1 MRQACK
7 DRYSLYGVN
16 MSIYEQYCNEI
27 VDENGRLKK
36 ITLDYPDNF
45 NFGYDVVDRIAD
57 ETPEKRALVWCNVEG
72 EEHVFSFADIKRYSN
87 QMANVFRSAGIGR
100 GDRVLLILKRHYE
113 YWFAAVALHKLGA
126 VMIPATHMLTVR
138 DFVYRIKSSG
148 VKAIVCTTQKKV
160 PEKITAALNSAGM
173 TARLW
178 CVQKDIDGFE
188 NLTKAMQGASEDFER
203 VQTLATDPMMLYFTS
218 GTTGE
223 PKGVIHDH
231 SYPLAHIVTAKYWQQ
246 AEEGG
251 LHFTVAETGWAK
263 ASWGKI
269 YGQWLVGS
277 AVMVYDFDN
286 FEPKQLTAVIN
297 RYGVTSFCA
306 PPTVYRYLVRKG
318 IPDMPSL
325 RHASTAG
332 EMLAPEVFRR
342 FTERTGLPLC
352 EGYGQTE
359 TTLLMANFRGYDAV
373 EGSMGTPSP
382 FYNIELRGK
391 NGKPVGVGEVGE
403 VVIIPEKEGRQSGVF
418 TAYLD
423 NEEQYRYVWRDG
435 VYHTGDAAYMDE
447 NGRYWFHGRFDDIIK
462 TGGFRV
468 GPYEVENV
476 LMEHPAVVECSVIG
490 VPDPLR
496 GQAIKA
502 VVVPGAGYDSSRE
515 LEAEIKNFCNRKL
528 AEYKWIRHVE
538 FVKEM
543 PKTISGKIQKTVLRS
558 QKQVGYANNCRRYG
572 RR

>member
-1 MRQACK
+1 
-7 DRYSLYGVN
+7 
-16 MSIYEQYCNEI
+16 MSIYKQYCNEI
-27 VDENGRLKK
+27 IDETGRLKK
-36 ITLDYPDNF
+36 ITLTYPDNF
-45 NFGYDVVDRIAD
+45 NFGYDVVDKIAD
-57 ETPEKRALVWCNVEG
+57 ETPDKRALVWCNVEG
-72 EEHVFSFADIKRYSN
+72 EEHIFSFADIKKYSN
-87 QMANVFRSAGIGR
+87 QMANVFRSAGIGH
-100 GDRVLLILKRHYE
+100 GDRVMLVLKRHYE

-126 VMIPATHMLTVR
+126 VMIPATHMLTVS

-148 VKAIVCTTQKKV
+148 AKAIICTTQNEV
-160 PEKITAALNSAGM
+160 PQKITAALKESGM
-173 TARLW
+173 TAKLW
-178 CVQKDIDGFE
+178 CVQQKTDGFE
-188 NLTKAMQGASEDFER
+188 NLTAAMKYASKELER
-203 VQTLATDPMMLYFTS
+203 IESSAADPMMLYFTS
-218 GTTGE
+218 GTTGY
-223 PKGVIHDH
+223 PKGVIHEH
-231 SYPLAHIVTAKYWQQ
+231 TYPLAHIVTAKYWHQ
-246 AEEGG
+246 AEDNG

-269 YGQWLVGS
+269 YGQWLIGS

-318 IPDMPSL
+318 IPDMPTL
-325 RHASTAG
+325 KHAATAG
-332 EMLAPEVFRR
+332 EMLAPEVFRK

-359 TTLLMANFRGYDAV
+359 TTLLMANFKGYNAV

-391 NGKPVGVGEVGE
+391 NGQAVGIGEIGE
-403 VVIIPEKEGRQSGVF
+403 VVIIPDESGKHPGVF
-418 TAYLD
+418 TAYLN
-423 NEEQYRYVWRDG
+423 NEEQYDNVWRDG

-476 LMEHPAVVECSVIG
+476 LMEHPAVLECSVIG

-502 VVVPGAGYDSSRE
+502 VIVLDAGYTPSTE
-515 LEAEIKNFCNRKL
+515 LELEIKNFCNQKL
-528 AEYKWIRHVE
+528 AEYKWIRRIE
-538 FVKEM
+538 FTTEM
-543 PKTISGKIQKTVLRS
+543 PKTISEKIQKTVLRS
-558 QKQVGYANNCRRYG
+558 QK
-572 RR
+572 

>member
-1 MRQACK
+1 
-7 DRYSLYGVN
+7 
-16 MSIYEQYCNEI
+16 MSIYKQYCNEI
-27 VDENGRLKK
+27 VDENGRLQKL
-36 ITLDYPDNF
+36 TLEYPDNF
-45 NFGYDVVDRIAD
+45 NFSYDVVDKIAD

-72 EEHVFSFADIKRYSN
+72 EEHIFSFADIKKYSN
-87 QMANVFRSAGIGR
+87 QMANVFRSAGIGH
-100 GDRVLLILKRHYE
+100 GDRVILILKRHYE

-126 VMIPATHMLTVR
+126 VMIPATHMLTVS
-138 DFVYRIKSSG
+138 DFVYRIKSSKA
-148 VKAIVCTTQKKV
+148 KAIVCTTQNEV
-160 PEKITAALNSAGM
+160 PEKITAALKEADM
-173 TARLW
+173 TAKLW
-178 CVQKDIDGFE
+178 CVQKDADGFE
-188 NLTKAMQGASEDFER
+188 NLTEAMREAPEKFER

-218 GTTGE
+218 GTTGY
-223 PKGVIHDH
+223 PKGVIHEH
-231 SYPLAHIVTAKYWQQ
+231 SYPLAHIVTAKYWHQ
-246 AEEGG
+246 AEDNG

-325 RHASTAG
+325 KHATTAG
-332 EMLAPEVFRR
+332 EMLAPEVFRK
-342 FTERTGLPLC
+342 FTERTGLQLC

-359 TTLLMANFRGYDAV
+359 TTLLMANFKGYDAV

-391 NGKPVGVGEVGE
+391 NGKPVDTYEIGE
-403 VVIIPEKEGRQSGVF
+403 VVIVPEKAGKQPGVF
-418 TAYLD
+418 AAYLD
-423 NEEQYRYVWRDG
+423 NEEQYSYVWRDG

-490 VPDPLR
+490 VPDALR
-496 GQAIKA
+496 GQSIKA
-502 VVVPGAGYDSSRE
+502 VIVLGAGYEPSQE
-515 LEAEIKNFCNRKL
+515 LELEIKNFCNQKL
-528 AEYKWIRHVE
+528 AEYKWIRIIE
-538 FVKEM
+538 FVTEM

-558 QKQVGYANNCRRYG
+558 QNETV
-572 RR
+572 

>member
-1 MRQACK
+1 
-7 DRYSLYGVN
+7 
-16 MSIYEQYCNEI
+16 MSVYKQYCNEI

-36 ITLDYPDNF
+36 ITLEYPDNF
-45 NFGYDVVDRIAD
+45 NFGYDVVDKIAN

-72 EEHVFSFADIKRYSN
+72 EEHIFTFADIKKYSN
-87 QMANVFRSAGIGR
+87 QMANVFRSAGIGQ
-100 GDRVLLILKRHYE
+100 GDRVMVILKRHYE

-126 VMIPATHMLTVR
+126 VMIPATHMLTVS
-138 DFVYRIKSSG
+138 DFVYRIQTS
-148 VKAIVCTTQKKV
+148 KAKAFVCTTQNEV
-160 PEKITAALNSAGM
+160 PEKITAALKEADM
-173 TARLW
+173 TAKLW
-178 CVQKDIDGFE
+178 CVQNDADGFE
-188 NLTKAMQGASEDFER
+188 NLTTAMKSASDKFER

-218 GTTGE
+218 GTTGY
-223 PKGVIHDH
+223 PKGVIHEH
-231 SYPLAHIVTAKYWQQ
+231 SYPLAHIVTAKYWHQ
-246 AEEGG
+246 AEDGG

-269 YGQWLVGS
+269 YGQWLIGS

-286 FEPKQLTAVIN
+286 FEPKQLTSVIN

-325 RHASTAG
+325 KHATTAG
-332 EMLAPEVFRR
+332 EMLAPEVFRK
-342 FTERTGLPLC
+342 FSERTGLQLC

-359 TTLLMANFRGYDAV
+359 TTLLMANFKGYDAV
-373 EGSMGTPSP
+373 EGSMGVPSP

-391 NGKPVGVGEVGE
+391 NGKPVNAYEVGE
-403 VVIIPEKEGRQSGVF
+403 VVIVPEEAGKQPGVF

-423 NEEQYRYVWRDG
+423 NEDQYRYVWRDG

-490 VPDPLR
+490 VPDTLR

-502 VVVPGAGYDSSRE
+502 VIVLGAGYEPTPE
-515 LEAEIKNFCNRKL
+515 LELEIKNFCNQKL
-528 AEYKWIRHVE
+528 AEYKWIRLIE
-538 FVKEM
+538 FVTEM

-558 QKQVGYANNCRRYG
+558 QR
-572 RR
+572 

>member
-1 MRQACK
+1 
-7 DRYSLYGVN
+7 
-16 MSIYEQYCNEI
+16 MSVYKQYCNEI
-27 VDENGRLKK
+27 VDENGRLQKL
-36 ITLDYPDNF
+36 TLEYPDNF
-45 NFGYDVVDRIAD
+45 NFGYDVVDKIAN
-57 ETPEKRALVWCNVEG
+57 ETPEKRALVWCNMEG
-72 EEHVFSFADIKRYSN
+72 EEHIFSFADIKKYSN
-87 QMANVFRSAGIGR
+87 QMANVFQGAGIGR
-100 GDRVLLILKRHYE
+100 GDRVMLILKRHYE

-126 VMIPATHMLTVR
+126 VMIPATHMLTVS
-138 DFVYRIKSSG
+138 DFVYRIQSSKA
-148 VKAIVCTTQKKV
+148 KAIVCTTQNEV
-160 PEKITAALNSAGM
+160 PEKITAALKEAGT

-178 CVQKDIDGFE
+178 CVQKDADGFE
-188 NLTKAMQGASEDFER
+188 NLTEAMKEASGELER
-203 VQTLATDPMMLYFTS
+203 VQTKATDPMMLYFTS
-218 GTTGE
+218 GTTGY
-223 PKGVIHDH
+223 PKGVIHEH

-246 AEEGG
+246 AEDNG

-269 YGQWLVGS
+269 YGQWLIGS

-286 FEPKQLTAVIN
+286 FDPKQLTAVIN

-325 RHASTAG
+325 KHATTAG
-332 EMLAPEVFRR
+332 EMLAPEVFRK
-342 FTERTGLPLC
+342 FTERTGLQLC

-359 TTLLMANFRGYDAV
+359 TTLLIANFKGYDAV

-391 NGKPVGVGEVGE
+391 NGKPVDTYEIGE
-403 VVIIPEKEGRQSGVF
+403 VVIVPEKAGKQPGVF
-418 TAYLD
+418 AGYLD
-423 NEEQYRYVWRDG
+423 NEEQYHYVWRDG
-435 VYHTGDAAYMDE
+435 VYHTGDAAYVDE

-490 VPDPLR
+490 VPDTLR

-502 VVVPGAGYDSSRE
+502 VIVLGAGYEPSQE
-515 LEAEIKNFCNRKL
+515 LELEIKNFCNQKL
-528 AEYKWIRHVE
+528 AEYKWIRLVA
-538 FVKEM
+538 FVTEM

-558 QKQVGYANNCRRYG
+558 QTM
-572 RR
+572 

>member
-1 MRQACK
+1 
-7 DRYSLYGVN
+7 
-16 MSIYEQYCNEI
+16 MSIYKQYCNEI
-27 VDENGRLKK
+27 VDENGRLQKL
-36 ITLDYPDNF
+36 ILEYPDNF
-45 NFGYDVVDRIAD
+45 NFGYDVVDKIAD

-72 EEHVFSFADIKRYSN
+72 EEHIFSFADIKKYSN
-87 QMANVFRSAGIGR
+87 QMANVFRSAGIGH
-100 GDRVLLILKRHYE
+100 GDRVILILKRHYE

-126 VMIPATHMLTVR
+126 VMIPATHMLTVS
-138 DFVYRIKSSG
+138 DFVYRIKSSKA
-148 VKAIVCTTQKKV
+148 KAIVCTTQNEV
-160 PEKITAALNSAGM
+160 PEKITAALKEADM
-173 TARLW
+173 TAKLW
-178 CVQKDIDGFE
+178 CVQKDADGFE
-188 NLTKAMQGASEDFER
+188 NLTEAMREAPEKIER

-218 GTTGE
+218 GTTGY
-223 PKGVIHDH
+223 PKGVIHEH
-231 SYPLAHIVTAKYWQQ
+231 SYPLAHIVTAKYWHQ
-246 AEEGG
+246 AEDNG

-286 FEPKQLTAVIN
+286 FEPKQLTTVIN

-325 RHASTAG
+325 KHATTAG
-332 EMLAPEVFRR
+332 EMLAPEVFRK
-342 FTERTGLPLC
+342 FTERTGLQLC

-359 TTLLMANFRGYDAV
+359 TTLLMANFKGYDAV

-391 NGKPVGVGEVGE
+391 NGKPVDTYEIGE
-403 VVIIPEKEGRQSGVF
+403 VVIVPEKAGKQPGVF
-418 TAYLD
+418 AAYLD
-423 NEEQYRYVWRDG
+423 NEEQYSYVWRDG

-490 VPDPLR
+490 VPDALR
-496 GQAIKA
+496 GQSIKA
-502 VVVPGAGYDSSRE
+502 VIVLGAGYEPSQE
-515 LEAEIKNFCNRKL
+515 LELEIKNFCNQKL
-528 AEYKWIRHVE
+528 AEYKWIRIIE
-538 FVKEM
+538 FVTEM

-558 QKQVGYANNCRRYG
+558 QNETV
-572 RR
+572 

>member
-1 MRQACK
+1 
-7 DRYSLYGVN
+7 
-16 MSIYEQYCNEI
+16 MSIYKQYCNEI
-27 VDENGRLKK
+27 VDENGRLQKL
-36 ITLDYPDNF
+36 TLEYPDNF
-45 NFGYDVVDRIAD
+45 NFGYDVVDKIAD

-72 EEHVFSFADIKRYSN
+72 EEHIFSFADIKKYSN
-87 QMANVFRSAGIGR
+87 QMANVFRSAGIGH
-100 GDRVLLILKRHYE
+100 GDRVILILKRHYE
-113 YWFAAVALHKLGA
+113 YWFAAVALHKLGS
-126 VMIPATHMLTVR
+126 VMIPATHMLTVS
-138 DFVYRIKSSG
+138 DFVYRIKSSK
-148 VKAIVCTTQKKV
+148 VKAIVCTTQNEV
-160 PEKITAALNSAGM
+160 PEKITAALKEANM
-173 TARLW
+173 TAKLW
-178 CVQKDIDGFE
+178 CVQKDADGFE
-188 NLTKAMQGASEDFER
+188 NLTEAMREAPEKFER

-218 GTTGE
+218 GTTGY
-223 PKGVIHDH
+223 PKGVIHEH
-231 SYPLAHIVTAKYWQQ
+231 SYPLAHIVTAKYWHQ
-246 AEEGG
+246 AEDNG

-325 RHASTAG
+325 KHATTAG
-332 EMLAPEVFRR
+332 EMLAPEVFRK
-342 FTERTGLPLC
+342 FTERTGLQLC

-359 TTLLMANFRGYDAV
+359 TTLLMANFKGYDAV

-391 NGKPVGVGEVGE
+391 NGKPVDTYEIGE
-403 VVIIPEKEGRQSGVF
+403 VVIVPEKAGKQPGVF
-418 TAYLD
+418 AAYLD
-423 NEEQYRYVWRDG
+423 NEEQYSYVWRDG

-490 VPDPLR
+490 VPDALR
-496 GQAIKA
+496 GQSIKA
-502 VVVPGAGYDSSRE
+502 VIVLGAGYEPSQE
-515 LEAEIKNFCNRKL
+515 LELEIKNFCNQKL
-528 AEYKWIRHVE
+528 AEYKWIRIIE
-538 FVKEM
+538 FVIEM

-558 QKQVGYANNCRRYG
+558 QNETV
-572 RR
+572 

>member
-1 MRQACK
+1 
-7 DRYSLYGVN
+7 
-16 MSIYEQYCNEI
+16 
-27 VDENGRLKK
+27 
-36 ITLDYPDNF
+36 
-45 NFGYDVVDRIAD
+45 
-57 ETPEKRALVWCNVEG
+57 
-72 EEHVFSFADIKRYSN
+72 
-87 QMANVFRSAGIGR
+87 MANVFQGAGIGR
-100 GDRVLLILKRHYE
+100 GDRVMLILKRHYE

-126 VMIPATHMLTVR
+126 VMIPATHMLTVS
-138 DFVYRIKSSG
+138 DFVYRIQSSKA
-148 VKAIVCTTQKKV
+148 KAIVCTTQNEV
-160 PEKITAALNSAGM
+160 PEKITAALKEADM
-173 TARLW
+173 TVRLW
-178 CVQKDIDGFE
+178 CVQKDADGFE
-188 NLTKAMQGASEDFER
+188 NLTEAMKEASGELER
-203 VQTLATDPMMLYFTS
+203 VQTKATDPMMLYFTS
-218 GTTGE
+218 GTTGY
-223 PKGVIHDH
+223 PKGVIHEH

-246 AEEGG
+246 AEDNG

-269 YGQWLVGS
+269 YGQWLIGS

-286 FEPKQLTAVIN
+286 FDPKQLTAVIN

-325 RHASTAG
+325 KHATTAG
-332 EMLAPEVFRR
+332 EMLAPEVFRK
-342 FTERTGLPLC
+342 FTERTGLQLC

-359 TTLLMANFRGYDAV
+359 TTLLMANFKGYDAV

-391 NGKPVGVGEVGE
+391 NGKPVDPYEIGE
-403 VVIIPEKEGRQSGVF
+403 VVIVPEKAGKQPGVF
-418 TAYLD
+418 AGYLD
-423 NEEQYRYVWRDG
+423 NEEQYHYVWRDG
-435 VYHTGDAAYMDE
+435 VYHTGDAAYVDE

-490 VPDPLR
+490 VPDTLR

-502 VVVPGAGYDSSRE
+502 VIVLGAGYEPSQE
-515 LEAEIKNFCNRKL
+515 LELEIKNFCNQKL
-528 AEYKWIRHVE
+528 AEYKWIRLVE
-538 FVKEM
+538 FVTEM

-558 QKQVGYANNCRRYG
+558 QK
-572 RR
+572 

>member
-1 MRQACK
+1 
-7 DRYSLYGVN
+7 
-16 MSIYEQYCNEI
+16 MSIYKQYCNEI

-36 ITLDYPDNF
+36 LTLEYPDNF
-45 NFGYDVVDRIAD
+45 NFGYDVVDKIAN
-57 ETPEKRALVWCNVEG
+57 ETPDKRALVWCNVDG
-72 EEHVFSFADIKRYSN
+72 EEHIFSFADIKKYSN
-87 QMANVFRSAGIGR
+87 QMANIFRSTGIGR
-100 GDRVLLILKRHYE
+100 GDRVMLILKRHYE

-126 VMIPATHMLTVR
+126 VMIPATHMLTVS
-138 DFVYRIKSSG
+138 DFVYRIKASKA
-148 VKAIVCTTQKKV
+148 KAIVCTSQNEV
-160 PEKITAALNSAGM
+160 PEKITAALKAAGT
-173 TARLW
+173 TAKLW
-178 CVQKDIDGFE
+178 CVQNDVDGFE
-188 NLTKAMQGASEDFER
+188 NLTTAMKEASENLER

-218 GTTGE
+218 GTTGY
-223 PKGVIHDH
+223 PKGVIHEQ
-231 SYPLAHIVTAKYWQQ
+231 SYPLAHIVTAKYWHQ
-246 AEEGG
+246 AEDNG

-286 FEPKQLTAVIN
+286 FEPKQLTSVIN

-318 IPDMPSL
+318 IPDMPTL
-325 RHASTAG
+325 KHATTAG
-332 EMLAPEVFRR
+332 EMLAPEVFRK
-342 FTERTGLPLC
+342 FTERTGLELC

-359 TTLLMANFRGYDAV
+359 TTLLMANFKGYDVV
-373 EGSMGTPSP
+373 EGSMGTLSP

-391 NGKPVGVGEVGE
+391 NGKPVDIYEIGE
-403 VVIIPEKEGRQSGVF
+403 VVIVPEEIGRHPGIF

-423 NEEQYRYVWRDG
+423 NEEQYSYVWRDG

-476 LMEHPAVVECSVIG
+476 LMEHPAIVECSVIG
-490 VPDPLR
+490 VPDALR
-496 GQAIKA
+496 GQVIKA
-502 VVVPGAGYDSSRE
+502 VIVLGAGYKPSQE
-515 LEAEIKNFCNRKL
+515 LELEIKNFCNKKL
-528 AEYKWIRHVE
+528 SEYKWIRLVE
-538 FVKEM
+538 FVTEL

-558 QKQVGYANNCRRYG
+558 QDSSATGI
-572 RR
+572 